1 MRSSRLALPLFVGAV
16 VASSLVFAE
25 NWPQWR
31 GPLFNGSTTETGLP
45 TTWSTTEGVAWV
57 TPMPGPSAATPAV
70 WGDRVFV
77 SSVDAQSKG
86 LVGICISV
94 KDGKVLWQKQVGKD
108 RPALVGGNNMACPSP
123 IADGQRV
130 FFYYGT
136 GDLAAFDCDGNP
148 LWSRTLDKDLG
159 EFIVKYGYSSSPLL
173 YKGKL
178 YVVLLQN
185 SSPGKYR
192 ASNRTGPLSSYLIA
206 LDPATG
212 KDLWRHVRRSE
223 ATDESLEAY
232 ITPVPYEGQG
242 RSQVVVVGGD
252 CLTGHNPD
260 DGEEVWRWSYNRQH
274 GNMQRLV
281 PSAVPGDGLIY
292 FAEPR
297 GKPLHAIRP
306 DGTGALTDAHVA
318 WTFKGTT
325 TDAATPLYYKGR
337 VYLLD
342 GDRRVMHCLDAK
354 TGEVKWQGQLGQGPV
369 LRGSP
374 TGADGRVYCINEAG
388 QVIVLAAGDEL
399 KVVARIPMGEGP
411 CRSSM
416 AVAAGRLFIRTAKNL
431 YCIGGKRQ

>member
-1 MRSSRLALPLFVGAV
+1 
-16 VASSLVFAE
+16 
-25 NWPQWR
+25 
-31 GPLFNGSTTETGLP
+31 
-45 TTWSTTEGVAWV
+45 
-57 TPMPGPSAATPAV
+57 
-70 WGDRVFV
+70 
-77 SSVDAQSKG
+77 
-86 LVGICISV
+86 
-94 KDGKVLWQKQVGKD
+94 
-108 RPALVGGNNMACPSP
+108 
-123 IADGQRV
+123 
-130 FFYYGT
+130 
-136 GDLAAFDCDGNP
+136 
-148 LWSRTLDKDLG
+148 
-159 EFIVKYGYSSSPLL
+159 
-173 YKGKL
+173 
-178 YVVLLQN
+178 
-185 SSPGKYR
+185 
-192 ASNRTGPLSSYLIA
+192 
-206 LDPATG
+206 
-212 KDLWRHVRRSE
+212 
-223 ATDESLEAY
+223 
-232 ITPVPYEGQG
+232 
-242 RSQVVVVGGD
+242 VVVVGGD
-252 CLTGHNPD
+252 CLTGHHPD
-260 DGEEVWRWSYNRQH
+260 TGEELWRWTYNRQH